1 MTLDLTAA
9 LGQPGL
15 PLSVSGWSI
24 DTRTL
29 VPGDA
34 FYALSGP
41 SHDGHDFVSE
51 AARKGAAAVVVS
63 RAADPG
69 VRSYPVEDTLSALQ
83 QTARFGRALWN
94 GDVVALTGSAGKTS
108 AKDAVAHLLAGELP
122 VGKTIGNFNNH
133 VGVPLSI
140 LRLPDDCRVAVL
152 EMGMNHAG
160 EIRELARLARPRVAV
175 ITNVGYAHIEN
186 FDSIDGIALAKRE
199 LVEELPPD
207 GVAVLNADDERVSRF
222 RDIHPGAVVD
232 YGFSPNAAVRA
243 DHYQPGLESSVF
255 AVDGVRFEIPMA
267 GRHNVMNVLAAIAVA
282 KVCGIP
288 VERLPQRARSIALA
302 KMRGERLTVRGMTIW
317 NDCYNANPAAVKAMT
332 DVLAATPARRRIA
345 VLGEMLELGHASH
358 ALHREVGRYVAASGI
373 DLVVGVRGAAQWLA
387 GETGGPFFET
397 PEEAG
402 DYVRTIAREG
412 DAILFKGSR
421 GVRVELALDRV
432 VKE

>member
-9 LGQPGL
+9 LGQPGG
-15 PLSVSGWSI
+15 PLAVSGWSI

-29 VPGDA
+29 LAGDA
-34 FYALSGP
+34 FFALSGP

-63 RAADPG
+63 RAVDAG
-69 VRSYPVEDTLSALQ
+69 VRSYLVEDPLSALQ
-83 QTARFGRALWN
+83 QTARRALDEWN
-94 GDVVALTGSAGKTS
+94 GDVVAVTGSAGKTS

-140 LRLPDDCRVAVL
+140 LRLPDECRIAVL

-160 EIRELARLARPRVAV
+160 EIRELARLARPRVGV
-175 ITNVGYAHIEN
+175 ITNVGHAHIEN
-186 FDSIDGIALAKRE
+186 FDSVDGIALAKRE
-199 LVEELPPD
+199 LIEELAPA

-222 RDIHPGAVVD
+222 RDIHAGPIVS
-232 YGFSPNAAVRA
+232 YGFSGRAGVRA
-243 DHYQPGLESSVF
+243 DGYEAGLDNSRFV
-255 AVDGVRFEIPMA
+255 VDAVRFDIPLP
-267 GRHNVMNVLAAIAVA
+267 GRHNVMNVLAAIAVG
-282 KVCGIP
+282 KVYGIA
-288 VERLPQRARSIALA
+288 VERLPERARSIVPA

-317 NDCYNANPAAVKAMT
+317 NDCYNANPAAMKAMT

-373 DLVVGVRGAAQWLA
+373 DLVVGVHGAAQWLA

-402 DYVRTIAREG
+402 DYVRAIAREG

>member
-9 LGQPGL
+9 LGQPGG
-15 PLSVSGWSI
+15 PLAVSGWSI

-29 VPGDA
+29 LAGDA
-34 FYALSGP
+34 FFALSGP

-63 RAADPG
+63 RAVDAG
-69 VRSYPVEDTLSALQ
+69 VRSYLVEDPLSALQ
-83 QTARFGRALWN
+83 QTARRALDEWN
-94 GDVVALTGSAGKTS
+94 GDVVAVTGSAGKTS

-140 LRLPDDCRVAVL
+140 LRLPDECRIAVL

-160 EIRELARLARPRVAV
+160 EIRELARLARPRVGV
-175 ITNVGYAHIEN
+175 ITNVGHAHIEN
-186 FDSIDGIALAKRE
+186 FDSVDGIALAKRE
-199 LVEELPPD
+199 LIEELAPA

-222 RDIHPGAVVD
+222 RDVHAGPIVS
-232 YGFSPNAAVRA
+232 YGFSGRADVRA
-243 DHYQPGLESSVF
+243 DGYESGLDNSRFV
-255 AVDGVRFEIPMA
+255 VDAVRFDIPLP
-267 GRHNVMNVLAAIAVA
+267 GRHNVMNVLAAIAVG
-282 KVCGIP
+282 KVYGIA
-288 VERLPQRARSIALA
+288 VERLPERARSIVPA

-317 NDCYNANPAAVKAMT
+317 NDCYNANPAAMKAMT

-373 DLVVGVRGAAQWLA
+373 DLVVGVHGAAQWLA

-402 DYVRTIAREG
+402 DYVRAIAREG